1 MEPPI
6 EGYVSPQGVGPI
18 GFEMQAMEGVRPAPH
33 PADMDYSR
41 NGGLQDPLVDNRTQT
56 SGYSDSKQGQ
66 RNLGFQNDNEG
77 PVEKNT
83 AGVSFLGMKSL
94 TEGESRT
101 SQTQATAGVE
111 ELEAYEDDIKLLPDN
126 RQGKDNTETRGE
138 KSLFFQDGKRRIDYV
153 FAYNPNDDDPKKQQ
167 WRELFEDNLR
177 AADIELE
184 KDVVEYD
191 PKNKVVYIKVHAP
204 WSVLAAQAEIT
215 NMKMPLA
222 PNDMT
227 SLNRSCWSKCPTPFE
242 YDKDILPPIPDYFTA
257 PFSRDRAKQ
266 FIIEDEDNFF
276 SPAERSLLVYQVLER
291 CVFENNTDSSKNK
304 FGIKKMVS
312 SGAYDAAYPLHEGD
326 YTSEHSLLT
335 YGKENNRHLLYET
348 WARPGVWYKFQPL
361 DHIRQY
367 FGEKIAI
374 YFAWLG
380 FYTGMLVPSAIVGLI
395 AFLYGVGTFNVDPGS
410 QDICDVSKAGNYV
423 MCPVCDERCSY
434 WFLQRSCLYSQVT
447 YLFDNEATVAF
458 AAFMALWATAF
469 HEMWKRKTAELEY
482 DWDVADFE
490 EEETVRPE
498 FEASVRKK
506 RKNPI
511 NQDQSRQPQ
520 TMRIYSLARWKS
532 EEPYLGFFS
541 RVLRY
546 VSSLWVVIFMLA
558 VVLAAVF
565 GVIVYRM
572 TVSAVL
578 YATDQAQVSK
588 YSSTVTSVTAAC
600 INLVVIIV
608 LSKVYLVIA
617 TVLTN
622 FETHRTQTEWEDSF
636 TLKMFFF
643 QFVNH
648 NASLVYIAFFKGK
661 FLGRPGKY
669 NREID
674 GKRHEECDP
683 AGCLIELLIQLAI
696 VMVGKQMFN
705 NFKEIITP
713 KLLNWFKSR
722 RVKEEEEKQNKKV
735 AQWEKDYNMASMPDL
750 GLFDEYLE
758 MVIQFGFVTIFVAAF
773 PLAPLFALLNN
784 IIEIRLDA
792 YKFVTQWRRPLA
804 ARAQDI
810 GIWFGILRGISTLA
824 VVSNACIIAFTSEFI
839 PKLVYQYG
847 YGDTGNVT
855 NYIDFSLST
864 FAVKDFEKK
873 SFPQSSK
880 ADKFGIVTECRYRDF
895 RYPPG
900 TPDEYSLTMVY
911 WHVLTARLAFV
922 IVFIMVVVFL
932 QWLISFLVP
941 DVPRHVKLQIL
952 REKHIAKES
961 ILTAEMRR
969 REGGDTGVTT
979 KLIGG
984 EAPEAQ
990 QGGSSVS
997 SHHPLY

>member
-33 PADMDYSR
+33 PADMNYSR

-56 SGYSDSKQGQ
+56 SGYS
-66 RNLGFQNDNEG
+66 
-77 PVEKNT
+77 
-83 AGVSFLGMKSL
+83 
-94 TEGESRT
+94 GESRT
-101 SQTQATAGVE
+101 SQTQATAGV
-111 ELEAYEDDIKLLPDN
+111 
-126 RQGKDNTETRGE
+126 ETRGE

-511 NQDQSRQPQ
+511 NQ
-520 TMRIYSLARWKS
+520 S

-578 YATDQAQVSK
+578 YATEQAQVSK

-873 SFPQSSK
+873 SFPQDLK

-961 ILTAEMRR
+961 ILTAETRR
-969 REGGDTGVTT
+969 REGGDAGVTT